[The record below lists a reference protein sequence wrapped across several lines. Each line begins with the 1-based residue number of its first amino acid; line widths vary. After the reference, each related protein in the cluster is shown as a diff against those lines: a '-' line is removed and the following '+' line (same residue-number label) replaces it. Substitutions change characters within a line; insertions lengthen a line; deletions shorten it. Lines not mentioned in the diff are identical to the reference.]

1 MVLSIYFMDKGE
13 ANFIAPPK
21 EFDAVIVAKGKT
33 AFAIKIFLLKILTF
47 HISRKELTIASL

>member
-33 AFAIKIFLLKILTF
+33 AFAILIFF
-47 HISRKELTIASL
+47 VQNSYFSHQ